1 MSSTAFQDK
10 VAVVTGGASGIG
22 EALGYELAAQ
32 GAQVALLDM
41 DTDGVVATAQT
52 LQQNGL
58 TAIGVSCDVTSEPA
72 CADAMQAVRTEFG
85 GIDILVNNAGITL
98 RDAFVNTRVQ
108 AYRKV
113 MDVNFF
119 GALNCTQAAIASLI
133 ERKGMIVVM
142 SSIAGFA
149 PVLGRSGYCAS
160 KYALHG
166 LFDTL
171 RIELGGKG
179 VHVMMVCPTFVQTNL
194 QARALGG
201 DGQVT
206 QHPQSTMGKLAT
218 PEEIAQA
225 ICAAARRKKR
235 ILIPTTMG
243 KAAYWTSRLFPAL
256 YDRIVARQF
265 KSELKR

>member
-1 MSSTAFQDK
+1 MSGNAFKNK
-10 VAVVTGGASGIG
+10 VAVITGGASGIG
-22 EALGYELAAQ
+22 EALGYALAAQ
-32 GAQVALLDM
+32 GAQVGLLDL
-41 DTDGVVATAQT
+41 DADGVNATVQT
-52 LQQNGL
+52 MQQNGL
-58 TAIGVSCDVTSEPA
+58 TAIGLACDVTSEAA
-72 CADAMQAVRTEFG
+72 CVNAIQAVKAEFG
-85 GIDILVNNAGITL
+85 GVDILVNNAGITL
-98 RDAFVNTRVQ
+98 RDAFIDTRVA

-119 GALNCTQAAIASLI
+119 GAINCTQAAVGSLI
-133 ERKGMIVVM
+133 QRKGMIIVM

-171 RIELGGKG
+171 RIELRGTG
-179 VHVMMVCPTFVQTNL
+179 VHIMMVCPTFVQTNL
-194 QARALGG
+194 QTRALDG

-218 PEEIAQA
+218 PEETAQA
-225 ICAAARRKKR
+225 ICAAALRKKR

-243 KAAYWTSRLFPAL
+243 KAAFWMSRLFRAV

-265 KSELKR
+265 KSELMR